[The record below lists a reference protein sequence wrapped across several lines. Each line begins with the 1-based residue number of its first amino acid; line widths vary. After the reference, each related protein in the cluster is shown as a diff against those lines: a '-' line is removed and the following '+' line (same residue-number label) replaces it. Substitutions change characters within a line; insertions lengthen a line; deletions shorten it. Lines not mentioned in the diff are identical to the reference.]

1 MGFSRPFDEFLLKMT
16 KIYQFRAAKVFIPWD
31 CAKVF
36 SKAFCP
42 MGEKAL
48 QQASIIV
55 VFYLANPYKNTTA
68 RSLFGMQRFCYI
80 PWESFHP
87 TGLRPLGCCKTFTSQ
102 TMIVQ

>member
-1 MGFSRPFDEFLLKMT
+1 MNSISRKKP
-16 KIYQFRAAKVFIPWD
+16 AKVFIPWD

-48 QQASIIV
+48 QQASTIV

-68 RSLFGMQRFCYI
+68 RLLVGMQWFCYI
-80 PWESFHP
+80 PWE
-87 TGLRPLGCCKTFTSQ
+87 
-102 TMIVQ
+102 